1 MITPRTLLEMGVF
14 ALMSQLR
21 KEVGNFAA
29 FCLMSGAQS
38 LSQGWHYI
46 NNIVHT
52 PTLSTLHSGTTS

>member
-21 KEVGNFAA
+21 KEVSRFAA

-38 LSQGWHYI
+38 LSQGWHYM
-46 NNIVHT
+46 NNALCTH
-52 PTLSTLHSGTTS
+52 LHSQPCTQAQ